1 MLPEDLIAEALE
13 APDPIEAVFT
23 LVDNGDVDMRDV
35 GGFVAD
41 RADGSWI
48 HPWASEGFAYL
59 DLGSGIALAAAWD
72 DAGFWDVFE
81 TTVAEAEAEIAAR
94 EDDEET
100 EG

>member
-1 MLPEDLIAEALE
+1 MTLPEDLIAKALE
-13 APDPIEAVFT
+13 APNPIEAVFA

-41 RADGSWI
+41 NADGSWV

-94 EDDEET
+94 DEEA

>member
-1 MLPEDLIAEALE
+1 MLLPEDLIAEALE
-13 APDPIEAVFT
+13 ASDPIEAVFA
-23 LVDNGDVDMRDV
+23 LVDNGNVDMRDV
-35 GGFVAD
+35 SGFVAD
-41 RADGSWI
+41 NADGSWI

-59 DLGSGIALAAAWD
+59 DLGSGIALAAAWN

-94 EDDEET
+94 DEET